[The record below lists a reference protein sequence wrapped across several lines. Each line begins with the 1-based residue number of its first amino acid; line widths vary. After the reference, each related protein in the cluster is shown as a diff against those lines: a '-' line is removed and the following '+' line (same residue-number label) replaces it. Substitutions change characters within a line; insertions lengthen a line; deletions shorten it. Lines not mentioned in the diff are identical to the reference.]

1 MRLIDADA
9 LYDFVMKSRYNNSH
23 INKRDQWLH
32 DLEHDCFLRLISA
45 FPTIKA
51 VEVVRCKYCNYFTEG
66 MAIGM
71 CKRIPDKPIIPI
83 PYNHFCSYGERRSK
97 NV

>member
-51 VEVVRCKYCNYFTEG
+51 VEVE
-66 MAIGM
+66 
-71 CKRIPDKPIIPI
+71 
-83 PYNHFCSYGERRSK
+83 E
-97 NV
+97 